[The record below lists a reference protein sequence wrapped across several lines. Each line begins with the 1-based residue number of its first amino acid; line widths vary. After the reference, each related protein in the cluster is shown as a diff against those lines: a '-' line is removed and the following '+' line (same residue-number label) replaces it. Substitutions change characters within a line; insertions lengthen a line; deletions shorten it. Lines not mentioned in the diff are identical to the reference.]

1 MLKKKKSLIILILV
15 LVIALLFSFY
25 LLVFRRGERTEA
37 ALTELQ
43 MVDLPAK
50 VVKEAGQTTTITAY
64 DGGSVMTDYNGTIHF
79 TSTDPSASLPVD
91 YTFTLGDQ
99 GIKTFSNE
107 ILFGSTGTYQ
117 IKVEDVLAGISDT
130 QAGIVVFDGHAN
142 GSLVKTAAA
151 PEVYFIQ
158 DGMKSWVLTPTV
170 LESRFKWNQ
179 IIAISQTEMDNYL
192 AHTSEPNLHYRE
204 GALFRRYDLGEVYV
218 VENKEKRHIDS
229 PSTLIDKGYNWAN
242 VILAESQNVLDAHTT
257 GSDLTGV
264 SALPNGTLVKTSSA
278 PEVYMLESGSRRH
291 IPSPAVLSSQF
302 RSQDIV
308 NIATEAMNLYPIAS
322 DYLFRMGTIIKDY
335 DTGNIYFV
343 EGEKKRHFT
352 STK

>member
-1 MLKKKKSLIILILV
+1 
-15 LVIALLFSFY
+15 
-25 LLVFRRGERTEA
+25 
-37 ALTELQ
+37 
-43 MVDLPAK
+43 
-50 VVKEAGQTTTITAY
+50 
-64 DGGSVMTDYNGTIHF
+64 MTDYNGTIHF

-218 VENKEKRHIDS
+218 VENKEKRHI
-229 PSTLIDKGYNWAN
+229 
-242 VILAESQNVLDAHTT
+242 
-257 GSDLTGV
+257 
-264 SALPNGTLVKTSSA
+264 
-278 PEVYMLESGSRRH
+278 
-291 IPSPAVLSSQF
+291 
-302 RSQDIV
+302 
-308 NIATEAMNLYPIAS
+308 
-322 DYLFRMGTIIKDY
+322 
-335 DTGNIYFV
+335 
-343 EGEKKRHFT
+343 
-352 STK
+352 

>member
-117 IKVEDVLAGISDT
+117 IKVEDVLAGI
-130 QAGIVVFDGHAN
+130 
-142 GSLVKTAAA
+142 
-151 PEVYFIQ
+151 
-158 DGMKSWVLTPTV
+158 
-170 LESRFKWNQ
+170 
-179 IIAISQTEMDNYL
+179 
-192 AHTSEPNLHYRE
+192 
-204 GALFRRYDLGEVYV
+204 
-218 VENKEKRHIDS
+218 
-229 PSTLIDKGYNWAN
+229 
-242 VILAESQNVLDAHTT
+242 
-257 GSDLTGV
+257 
-264 SALPNGTLVKTSSA
+264 
-278 PEVYMLESGSRRH
+278 
-291 IPSPAVLSSQF
+291 
-302 RSQDIV
+302 
-308 NIATEAMNLYPIAS
+308 
-322 DYLFRMGTIIKDY
+322 
-335 DTGNIYFV
+335 
-343 EGEKKRHFT
+343 
-352 STK
+352 